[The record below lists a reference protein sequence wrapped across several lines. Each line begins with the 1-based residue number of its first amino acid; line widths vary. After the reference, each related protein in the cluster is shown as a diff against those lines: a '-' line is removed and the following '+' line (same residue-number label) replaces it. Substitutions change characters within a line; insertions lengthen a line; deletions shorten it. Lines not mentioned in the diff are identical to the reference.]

1 MSERVKAL
9 RNSTML
15 AEVVGLEES
24 ESVVQPDSVNE
35 VVVQPEGIVVP
46 IRYFMLVLAAAF
58 ATG

>member
-1 MSERVKAL
+1 
-9 RNSTML
+9 ML